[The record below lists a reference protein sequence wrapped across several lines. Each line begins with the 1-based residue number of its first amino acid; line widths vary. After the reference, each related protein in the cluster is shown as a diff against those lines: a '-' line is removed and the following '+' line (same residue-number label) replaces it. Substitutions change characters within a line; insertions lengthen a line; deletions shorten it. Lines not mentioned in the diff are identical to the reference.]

1 MKLTFN
7 IIVGLASLFIFIYRL
22 FFVMSPMFIKGW
34 EIKDWVM
41 VLDSL
46 TMLV

>member
-22 FFVMSPMFIKGW
+22 FFVMYPMFSLGM
-34 EIKDWVM
+34 ETKDWVM
-41 VLDSL
+41 ILDSL